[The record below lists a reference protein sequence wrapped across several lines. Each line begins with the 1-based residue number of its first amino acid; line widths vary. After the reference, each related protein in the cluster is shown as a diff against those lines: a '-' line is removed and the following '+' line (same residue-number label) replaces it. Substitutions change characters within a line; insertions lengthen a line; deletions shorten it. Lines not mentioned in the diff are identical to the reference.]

1 MINNINSNSYS
12 NLSKAALTNRN
23 NQAKTMQDKS
33 AIKIDLEIVSKEQL
47 AKLNKSQKEEVA
59 NLLKRIQGEIAK
71 AEIIAVKIIK
81 GETLNFEEKKFIK
94 EKYPDLKQVAEESSK
109 EVSELKHEIKNLKSE
124 EQKQQVISK
133 AINNIKLMNKKGIL
147 SEVQTRIKMSGIEE
161 VEKFIKNI
169 QKELKKAE
177 IIAVKIVKEE
187 TLNSEEKK
195 FIKEKYPDLKQVA
208 EESSKEVSELKHE
221 IKNLKSEE
229 QKQQVISKAINNIK
243 LMNKKGILSEI
254 QTRIKMSG
262 IEEVEKFMKNIQ
274 KELKKAE
281 IIAVKMI
288 KSEKLT
294 REEKNLINEKYPELR
309 HEVEKY
315 IKKSNSLKEELKLC
329 KNKEERQQ
337 IVSKEIKNIENMS
350 SKDIISESELKINMA
365 AIEEAVIFIKDSKL
379 EINKEERE
387 NNKGKLLK
395 FFINPYFYVGTVSDN
410 LSSIF
415 IIIVIITTIYLF
427 L

>member
-12 NLSKAALTNRN
+12 NLSKAVLTNRN
-23 NQAKTMQDKS
+23 NQAKTIQDKS
-33 AIKIDLEIVSKEQL
+33 AIKIDLEAVSKEQF

-71 AEIIAVKIIK
+71 AEIIAVKIVK

-94 EKYPDLKQVAEESSK
+94 EKYPDLKQVAEESAK
-109 EVSELKHEIKNLKSE
+109 EVKELKHEIKNLKSE

-177 IIAVKIVKEE
+177 MIAVKIVKGEI
-187 TLNSEEKK
+187 LNSDEKN

-208 EESSKEVSELKHE
+208 KESEKEVKELKHE

-243 LMNKKGILSEI
+243 LMNKKGILSEA

-262 IEEVEKFMKNIQ
+262 IEEVEKFMKNIR
-274 KELKKAE
+274 KELKKSE
-281 IIAVKMI
+281 IIAIKMI

-294 REEKNLINEKYPELR
+294 PKEKNLINEKYPELR

-315 IKKSNSLKEELKLC
+315 IKKSNSLKEQLKLC
-329 KNKEERQQ
+329 KNEEERQQ

-350 SKDIISESELKINMA
+350 SKGIISESELKINMA

-387 NNKGKLLK
+387 NDKGKLLK
-395 FFINPYFYVGTVSDN
+395 FIINPYFYVGTVSDN

-415 IIIVIITTIYLF
+415 IIIAIITIIYLF

>member
-12 NLSKAALTNRN
+12 NLSKAVLTNRN

-33 AIKIDLEIVSKEQL
+33 AIKIDLEVVSKEQL

-59 NLLKRIQGEIAK
+59 NLLKRIQGEISK
-71 AEIIAVKIIK
+71 SEIIAVKIIK
-81 GETLNFEEKKFIK
+81 GETLNSEEKKFIK
-94 EKYPDLKQVAEESSK
+94 EKYPDLKQVAEESAK
-109 EVSELKHEIKNLKSE
+109 EVKELKHEIKNLKSE

-147 SEVQTRIKMSGIEE
+147 SEVQTRIKMSG
-161 VEKFIKNI
+161 V
-169 QKELKKAE
+169 
-177 IIAVKIVKEE
+177 
-187 TLNSEEKK
+187 
-195 FIKEKYPDLKQVA
+195 
-208 EESSKEVSELKHE
+208 
-221 IKNLKSEE
+221 
-229 QKQQVISKAINNIK
+229 
-243 LMNKKGILSEI
+243 
-254 QTRIKMSG
+254 
-262 IEEVEKFMKNIQ
+262 EEVEKFMKNIQ
-274 KELKKAE
+274 KELKKSE
-281 IIAVKMI
+281 IIAIKMI

-309 HEVEKY
+309 YKVEKY
-315 IKKSNSLKEELKLC
+315 IKKSNSLKEQLKLC
-329 KNKEERQQ
+329 KNEEERQQ

-365 AIEEAVIFIKDSKL
+365 AIEEAVIFIKDIKL

-387 NNKGKLLK
+387 NDKGKLLK
-395 FFINPYFYVGTVSDN
+395 FIINPYFYVDTVSDN

-415 IIIVIITTIYLF
+415 IIILIITIIYLF

>member
-23 NQAKTMQDKS
+23 NQAKTIQDKS
-33 AIKIDLEIVSKEQL
+33 AIKIDLEVVSKEQL

-71 AEIIAVKIIK
+71 AEIISVKIIK
-81 GETLNFEEKKFIK
+81 GETLDFEEQKFIK

-109 EVSELKHEIKNLKSE
+109 EVKELKHEIKNLKSE

-169 QKELKKAE
+169 QKELKNAE
-177 IIAVKIVKEE
+177 TIAVKIVKEE
-187 TLNSEEKK
+187 TLNSEEQK

-208 EESSKEVSELKHE
+208 EESSKEVKELKHE
-221 IKNLKSEE
+221 IKKLKSEE

-243 LMNKKGILSEI
+243 LMNKKGILSEA

-274 KELKKAE
+274 KELKKSE
-281 IIAVKMI
+281 IIAIKMI
-288 KSEKLT
+288 KNEKLT

-315 IKKSNSLKEELKLC
+315 IKKSNSLKEQLKLC
-329 KNKEERQQ
+329 KNEEERQQ